1 MFIQTKN
8 LYKYFDTPSGKLH
21 AVDNIN
27 IGINEGETLGIVGES
42 GCGKST
48 LGRVILRLQEPDGGN
63 IYYDDMD
70 ITKLNDSDMRKMRR
84 YMQIIFQDPYS
95 SLNPRYTVSEIISEP
110 LNFFKIYD
118 NHWDKK
124 LRVEELMDIVGLSKR
139 CYNMYPHEFDGGR
152 RQRIVIARA
161 LSINPKFIVCDEP
174 VSALDVSIQAQI
186 INLLMDLQKSLKL
199 TYMFISHDLSV
210 VKHISNNISV
220 MYLGEIIESCDKK
233 SLFESPMH
241 PYTKALLSAIPS
253 MNFNNKS
260 KMKKSFLLK
269 GEISSPINPKKGCRF
284 YNRCVYAKEY
294 CLNESIKLEEVNNNH
309 YVACLRANE
318 L

>member
-48 LGRVILRLQEPDGGN
+48 LGRVILKLQEPDSGS
-63 IYYDDMD
+63 IYYDGMD
-70 ITKLNDSDMRKMRR
+70 ITKLNDNDMRKMRR

-110 LNFFKIYD
+110 LNFFNIYD
-118 NHWDKK
+118 NSKDKK

-233 SLFESPMH
+233 SLFDCPMH

-253 MNFNNKS
+253 INFDNKY
-260 KMKKSFLLK
+260 KMKNNILLK

-284 YNRCVYAKEY
+284 YNRCIYAKED
-294 CLNESIKLEEVNNNH
+294 CLNENIKLEEIDNKH
-309 YVACLRANE
+309 YVACLRAKE

>member
-1 MFIQTKN
+1 
-8 LYKYFDTPSGKLH
+8 
-21 AVDNIN
+21 
-27 IGINEGETLGIVGES
+27 
-42 GCGKST
+42 
-48 LGRVILRLQEPDGGN
+48 
-63 IYYDDMD
+63 MD

-110 LNFFKIYD
+110 LNFFNIYD
-118 NHWDKK
+118 NHRDKK
-124 LRVEELMDIVGLSKR
+124 FRVEELMDIVGLSKR

-253 MNFNNKS
+253 INFNENDKI
-260 KMKKSFLLK
+260 KNNIILK

-294 CLNESIKLEEVNNNH
+294 CLNENVKLEEVNNNH
-309 YVACLRANE
+309 YVACLRAKE